1 MKSSPS
7 PVHKIYRNEQSFHC
21 NGDLKKIIQKFR
33 KKTQIDTNDT
43 IFCTWLS
50 EITIWCL
57 EAQSKFWLPQTGYA
71 PLWHISTWVLSHLWW
86 WHTIDETK
94 QLSDELWWDTRP
106 SERSFVRGWQ
116 LPVNRDPAMWS
127 CLQYICS
134 LHHLAADPNSGNVEC
149 PVQIPRTPE
158 LARSRKSEGGKTG
171 FCINTTYEWTEW
183 GLGSFPEH
191 FRVCMGSL
199 CVLVC
204 LCVKTRLRLPLSL
217 ITSQPPR
224 CGGAWGVLLCS
235 LQRADMWINI
245 TS

>member
-7 PVHKIYRNEQSFHC
+7 PLHKIYRNEQSFHC
-21 NGDLKKIIQKFR
+21 NGDLKKKSS
-33 KKTQIDTNDT
+33 KSSGKNPQIDTNDKF
-43 IFCTWLS
+43 FCTWLS

-106 SERSFVRGWQ
+106 SERSLVRGWQ
-116 LPVNRDPAMWS
+116 LPVHRDLAMWS

-158 LARSRKSEGGKTG
+158 LARSRKSEEKQDFASTPHMSGRS
-171 FCINTTYEWTEW
+171 E
-183 GLGSFPEH
+183 
-191 FRVCMGSL
+191 
-199 CVLVC
+199 
-204 LCVKTRLRLPLSL
+204 
-217 ITSQPPR
+217 
-224 CGGAWGVLLCS
+224 A
-235 LQRADMWINI
+235 
-245 TS
+245 